1 MTMSVKRNIV
11 SAIAS
16 HSATTG
22 RPFSPSRFSA
32 KAKSRLKTTIC
43 STSPSAMALTI
54 DSGKMC
60 SRNSCHVCGG
70 ASVFTV
76 CGGSTTP
83 MPGLV
88 RFTATSPMAMAMVVT
103 TSK

>member
-1 MTMSVKRNIV
+1 MTMSVNLNIV
-11 SAIAS
+11 CAMDS
-16 HSATTG
+16 HSSTTG
-22 RPFSPSRFSA
+22 LPRSPSRLSA
-32 KAKSRLKTTIC
+32 TAKSRLKTTIC
-43 STSPSAMALTI
+43 STSPSAIALTI
-54 DSGKMC
+54 ESGKTC
-60 SRNSCHVCGG
+60 STNSCHVCGG